1 MSDET
6 GTVVPRRPVRIVD
19 LTNSLDLTEET
30 LGTTVTGME
39 RSAQR
44 LGRALVVVVDDR
56 VAQGEQEDNIGPL
69 VTELLEEAGFIV
81 DGTVAV
87 AGETVD
93 IRNALNTA
101 VIGGVDVVITVG
113 GTGVSPRDVTPDA
126 TAGVLDR
133 PVPGIAEAL
142 RASGL
147 AAGAVEAGVSR
158 GLVGVSGSTLVVN
171 LAGSR
176 ASVRDGMATL
186 TPLVTHRLFSSGSG
200 WRQGVFGPGSVGPPF
215 SPGPLSPGPWPSR
228 LRMPSTLWLTFSI
241 LSWYLPPVA
250 LSRLDLAA
258 SSPFAA
264 LGPAFSASSSALS
277 LAWFAS
283 SLALSRKLIS
293 CLPWLRHPVSHA
305 RRRSRRH

>member
-1 MSDET
+1 
-6 GTVVPRRPVRIVD
+6 
-19 LTNSLDLTEET
+19 
-30 LGTTVTGME
+30 ME

-56 VAQGEQEDNIGPL
+56 IAQGEQEDNIGPL

-147 AAGAVEAGVSR
+147 AAGAVDAGVSR

-176 ASVRDGMATL
+176 SSVRDGMATL
-186 TPLVTHRLFSSGSG
+186 TPLVAHVIEQLSG
-200 WRQGVFGPGSVGPPF
+200 
-215 SPGPLSPGPWPSR
+215 
-228 LRMPSTLWLTFSI
+228 
-241 LSWYLPPVA
+241 
-250 LSRLDLAA
+250 LDT
-258 SSPFAA
+258 P
-264 LGPAFSASSSALS
+264 
-277 LAWFAS
+277 
-283 SLALSRKLIS
+283 
-293 CLPWLRHPVSHA
+293 
-305 RRRSRRH
+305 